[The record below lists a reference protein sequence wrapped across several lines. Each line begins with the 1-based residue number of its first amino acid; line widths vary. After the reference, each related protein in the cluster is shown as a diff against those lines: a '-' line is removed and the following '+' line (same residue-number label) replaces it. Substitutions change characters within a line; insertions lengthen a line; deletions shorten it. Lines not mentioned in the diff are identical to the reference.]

1 MGNHLLA
8 IEDLRLT
15 DSTDRSVA
23 DLLRDWGYGVAIASN
38 NSDAI
43 ELGLANDIDLIVI
56 NHSEPQ
62 INALQICAELR
73 GRNLRSPVIVLA
85 GREVP
90 DRVGFFKAGAD
101 DYVLKPIDS
110 DDLQVR
116 IEALLLR
123 WRTWSPEVTMPR
135 KKPGVLNYE
144 FGGMAVD
151 FRESKVTKNGST
163 ISLSQRESRLLRHFV
178 DNRGKVISRVAL
190 LRHVWGYRET
200 PLTRT
205 VDVHVTRLRK
215 KIEADPKTP
224 RFIVTVHGFGYRFD
238 G

>member
-1 MGNHLLA
+1 MDTHLLA
-8 IEDLRLT
+8 IEDRR
-15 DSTDRSVA
+15 STDRSVA
-23 DLLRDWGYGVAIASN
+23 DLLREWGYGVATASS

-43 ELGLANDIDLIVI
+43 ECGLANDVDLIVI
-56 NHSEPQ
+56 NHSEPH
-62 INALQICAELR
+62 INAMQICAELR

-85 GREVP
+85 GRDVP

-123 WRTWSPEVTMPR
+123 SPRR
-135 KKPGVLNYE
+135 KKSCISCCE
-144 FGGMAVD
+144 FGGMSVD
-151 FRESKVTKNGST
+151 FRQSKLVKNGST
-163 ISLSQRESRLLRHFV
+163 IELSQRESRLLRHFV
-178 DNRGKVISRVAL
+178 ENRGKVISRVAL
-190 LRHVWGYRET
+190 LRHVWGYRDT

-205 VDVHVTRLRK
+205 VDVHVMRLRQ

-224 RFIVTVHGFGYRFD
+224 QFIVTVHGFGYRFD

>member
-1 MGNHLLA
+1 VPSIEGMGNHLLA

-43 ELGLANDIDLIVI
+43 ELGLANNIDLIVI

-123 WRTWSPEVTMPR
+123 SPRR
-135 KKPGVLNYE
+135 KKPGVLSYE

-215 KIEADPKTP
+215 KIEVDSKTP